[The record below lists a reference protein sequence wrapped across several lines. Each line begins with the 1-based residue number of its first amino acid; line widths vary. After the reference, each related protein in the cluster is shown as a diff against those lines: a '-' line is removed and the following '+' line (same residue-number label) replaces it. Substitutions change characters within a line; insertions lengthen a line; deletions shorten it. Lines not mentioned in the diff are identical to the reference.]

1 MKKFLKSFMVMMVG
15 VELLITSFTIGFA
28 EPAYAFEIEESR
40 IAFETHPLEKVEYS
54 LTREEIEMVAQVT
67 MAEAGGEPEE
77 AQRLVIDT
85 ILNRIDSDR
94 FPDTLEKVIYGKNQ
108 FSVMWNGAFERC
120 YPRED
125 LVDLVEEELLERTN
139 SDVLYFRA
147 AHYHNFGRPVVA
159 YGNSYFSTY

>member
-1 MKKFLKSFMVMMVG
+1 MKKFLKSLMIGLVSL
-15 VELLITSFTIGFA
+15 ELIFA
-28 EPAYAFEIEESR
+28 PMFAQTESAYALEVNQPR
-40 IAFETHPLEKVEYS
+40 IIFETHPLKEVEYS

-147 AHYHNFGRPVVA
+147 SHYHDFGVPVVA